1 MRELS
6 DEQKDKIRF
15 LEQRGFKRWRKGN
28 LDRLYIDAREL
39 GLVIDYD
46 YGKPVHAAL
55 NGTEISA
62 ADAMNLREAKTF
74 VPIPG
79 GVAVSDDIR
88 LAELAQRKFD
98 AVWRR

>member
-6 DEQKDKIRF
+6 DEQTDKIRF
-15 LEQRGFKRWRKGN
+15 LEQRGFKRWKKGK

-46 YGKPVHAAL
+46 YGKPVHATL
-55 NGTEISA
+55 NGADISVT
-62 ADAMNLREAKTF
+62 DAVLLREAKTF
-74 VPIPG
+74 IPIPSG
-79 GVAVSDDIR
+79 EAVSDDVR